1 MKKQNCDGR
10 CDLRV
15 ILMKKLRLERPSN
28 KACGEKVSIR
38 QGSSFLNYNK
48 SLETIFLLTY
58 FWIYRTEQE
67 FIKHELGIS
76 HTTIVHWYN
85 FSREVCISILEN
97 FKQKIGG
104 PDKIVEIYESK
115 FGKRNIHRGR
125 RVDGVW
131 VFVGNR
137 ERNK

>member
-10 CDLRV
+10 CVFRV

-38 QGSSFLNYNK
+38 QGSNSLNCNK
-48 SLETIFLLTY
+48 SLETIVLLTY
-58 FWIYRTEQE
+58 FWVYRTEQE
-67 FIKHELGIS
+67 FVKDELGIN

-85 FSREVCISILEN
+85 FLREVCISILEN
-97 FKQKIGG
+97 FSQKIGG
-104 PDKIVEIYESK
+104 PDKIVEIYESM
-115 FGKRNIHRGR
+115 FGKRKIHRGR

-131 VFVGNR
+131 VFRGNR